1 MTIRPKTKS
10 CRVTCNWNC
19 KALQHVQNAQWPRE
33 TCNYLQYCPRQRV
46 VDLPVAVTVRPCC
59 SKCTVTKRDMQLS
72 MTIRPKTKSCSCDC
86 KALMLFRIHR
96 DQKRQL
102 WQYGLR
108 QTGVELPVTVRHW
121 CYSEYTVTKRDSYDS
136 TARDSCRVT
145 CDSKALMLF
154 RMQADQKR
162 QLWQYMAQDKQL

>member
-1 MTIRPKTKS
+1 MQLSMTIRPKTKS

-86 KALMLFRIHR
+86 KALMLFRTR
-96 DQKRQL
+96 SVPSTRWAQ
-102 WQYGLR
+102 WLR
-108 QTGVELPVTVRHW
+108 E
-121 CYSEYTVTKRDSYDS
+121 
-136 TARDSCRVT
+136 SCRSTTENQMVQIT
-145 CDSKALMLF
+145 TLQNANTYINNTAALLHNTLD
-154 RMQADQKR
+154 AT
-162 QLWQYMAQDKQL
+162 LCE